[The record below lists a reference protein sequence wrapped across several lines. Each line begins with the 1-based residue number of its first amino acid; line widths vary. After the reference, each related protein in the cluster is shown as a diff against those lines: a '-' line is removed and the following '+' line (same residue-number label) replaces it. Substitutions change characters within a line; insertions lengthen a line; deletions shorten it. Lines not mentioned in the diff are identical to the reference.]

1 MAATGDSFGLRAWS
15 VDPGVVDWFA
25 VGRVVWAEGEKLKP
39 VWSGFE
45 SATDLW
51 GDPDAVQGP
60 DLADLVVEFDLSGA
74 AEDHVDLLGMGVA
87 MNKR

>member
-1 MAATGDSFGLRAWS
+1 MAATDDSLDLRAWS

-25 VGRVVWAEGEKLKP
+25 VGRVVGAEREKLKP

-60 DLADLVVEFDLSGA
+60 DLVEFDLSGA